1 MKTELIPGSILRFNS
16 VNRVK
21 VIIFLG
27 IPIYESHKFH
37 TVIPEKCRERI
48 L

>member
-1 MKTELIPGSILRFNS
+1 MKTELIPESIPCYGS

-27 IPIYESHKFH
+27 IPIYESHKFN
-37 TVIPEKCRERI
+37 TVFPEKCRERI